1 MPLTSGGEKSVPIFL
16 NMEQFFIFSSETK
29 FGVVCRKQY
38 ISGLK
43 RTRETLTLK
52 LLKNTTFLLL
62 LSAATVFGQIK
73 DPKFDSLITAG
84 IYQIYNIKFQDAE
97 NTFRNVMKEYPHHPA
112 GKFFDAMIIWW
123 KIVLDKKNES
133 YDDLFV
139 EKLESVIEMC
149 DSILENDPENV
160 DAMFFKGG
168 SLGFRGRLY
177 ALRKDWFNA
186 ALDGKEA
193 LPLVYKVYEIDP
205 TNEEVKLGFGIY
217 NYYATAIPEKYPFIK
232 PVMIFFPEGD
242 KELGIKQLK
251 EVAQKAKYAKIEAR
265 FFLLTL
271 YYQFEENYNEALK
284 YAKILV
290 SDFPDNPTFQRYYGR
305 LYVKKGDYKKAG
317 EIFGDILEKCKAGYV
332 GYTEKVEREAVY
344 YLGVKYDI
352 DKKLDSALAMFQRC
366 VELSEK
372 IDGDEPSGFLV
383 NSVLYLGMVY
393 DQLEQRAKAI
403 AQYNR
408 VLDMD
413 EYKNSHERAEKYLKR
428 PYLH

>member
-1 MPLTSGGEKSVPIFL
+1 MNI
-16 NMEQFFIFSSETK
+16 
-29 FGVVCRKQY
+29 KQY
-38 ISGLK
+38 ISELK
-43 RTRETLTLK
+43 RYEINLLANSIKLILVLILTVIPVTKKTYGET
-52 LLKNTTFLLL
+52 
-62 LSAATVFGQIK
+62 A
-73 DPKFDSLITAG
+73 DPQFDSLVTAG
-84 IYQIYNIKFQDAE
+84 IYQIYNIKFQQAE
-97 NTFRNVMKEYPHHPA
+97 NTFRLLMKKYPHHPA
-112 GKFFDAMIIWW
+112 GKFFDAMIVWW
-123 KIVLDKKNES
+123 KIMLNRENES

-139 EKLESVIEMC
+139 EKLENVIEMC
-149 DSILENDPENV
+149 DSILDNDPENV

-177 ALRKDWFNA
+177 ALRKEWFKA

-193 LPLVYKVYEIDP
+193 LPLVYRVYEIDP
-205 TNEEVKLGFGIY
+205 NNEEVKLGFGIY

-251 EVAQKAKYAKIEAR
+251 EVALKAKYARIEAR

-271 YYQFEENYNEALK
+271 YYQFEEDFNKALH

-305 LYVKKGDYKKAG
+305 IFVKKGDYKNASAV
-317 EIFGDILEKCKAGYV
+317 FGDILKKCKTGLPGYN
-332 GYTEKVEREAVY
+332 EKVEREAVY

-352 DKKLDSALAMFQRC
+352 DKKLDSALVMFRRC
-366 VELSEK
+366 VELSKK
-372 IDGDEPSGFLV
+372 IDGDEPSGFWV
-383 NSVLYLGMVY
+383 NATLYLGMVY
-393 DQLEQRAKAI
+393 DQLDERAKAI
-403 AQYNR
+403 AQYNK

-413 EYKNSHERAEKYLKR
+413 EYKNSHERAEKYLKK

>member
-1 MPLTSGGEKSVPIFL
+1 MRNRIKFVLNIVLVWLIFASI
-16 NMEQFFIFSSETK
+16 NVAK
-29 FGVVCRKQY
+29 
-38 ISGLK
+38 
-43 RTRETLTLK
+43 
-52 LLKNTTFLLL
+52 TT
-62 LSAATVFGQIK
+62 G
-73 DPKFDSLITAG
+73 PEFDSLVTAG
-84 IYQIYNIKFQDAE
+84 IHQIYNIKFQEAE
-97 NTFRNVMKEYPHHPA
+97 STFRLLMQKYPHHPA
-112 GKFFDAMIIWW
+112 GKFFDAMIVWW
-123 KIVLDKKNES
+123 KIMLDTKNES

-139 EKLESVIEMC
+139 EKLDDVIEMC
-149 DSILENDPENV
+149 DSILDNDPDNV

-177 ALRKDWFNA
+177 ALRKEWFNA

-193 LPLVYKVYEIDP
+193 LPLVYRVYEVDP

-242 KELGIKQLK
+242 KELGIRQLK
-251 EVAQKAKYAKIEAR
+251 EVAEKAKYAKIEAR

-271 YYQFEENYNEALK
+271 YYQFEENFDEALH

-290 SDFPDNPTFQRYYGR
+290 TDFPDNPTFQRYYGR
-305 LYVKKGDYKKAG
+305 IYVKKGDYKNASVV
-317 EIFGDILEKCKAGYV
+317 FGDILKKCRAGFK

-352 DKKLDSALAMFQRC
+352 DKKLDSALVMFRRC
-366 VELSEK
+366 VELSKK

-383 NSVLYLGMVY
+383 NATLYLGMVY
-393 DQLEQRAKAI
+393 DQLEERAKAI
-403 AQYNR
+403 AQYNK

-413 EYKNSHERAEKYLKR
+413 EYKNSHERAEKYLRK